1 MGDYKPQEIEAKWQK
16 RWNDHRVF
24 ESEAE
29 IEEVASGEWRVASE
43 SRDPFAN
50 SPSGATEEEES
61 RSLASLGMTGSLHGG
76 TPEKTTQ
83 DPPSQNEDGAPGSK
97 KKPKYYVLEM
107 LPYPSGTLHMG
118 HMRNYTIGDVVARV
132 KRMKGYNVIHP
143 MGWDAFGLPAENAAI
158 KNHTHPRIWTNNNIA
173 EFQRVLRRFGFS
185 YDWRREISTCEPEYY
200 KWNQW
205 FFLRM
210 LERGLAYRKK
220 SRVNWC
226 PKCCTVLANEQVVNG
241 GYCWR
246 HEDTLVEA
254 REIEQWFLKT
264 TAYAEQLLDDLKL
277 LEGGWPER
285 VITMQRNWIG
295 KSTGAKVWF
304 GMEGVDGRQSTVDGK
319 DKKTSAESSGAKAQL
334 SSSSMSELKLRP
346 PKEKTQDP
354 PSKNKDGAPGE
365 EKRDSSLALGMTG
378 STKDGER
385 IEVFTTRI
393 DTIYGASALIL
404 APNHPLV
411 EGLIDGAGEGPAS
424 GAGAGMKA
432 SATEERKKKLAQM
445 KQTSVKMEDIATA
458 EKDGFF
464 TGRYAVNPFNGERI
478 PIWVGNFVLM
488 EYGTGAI
495 MAVPAH
501 DERDFEFCR
510 KYGLPVPVVVVPS
523 VGGTRGRQ
531 VASGEWRVA
540 RKVEN
545 EKLKIE
551 SGNSKEVREPT
562 GALKKKE
569 VASGEWRVASEET
582 RIQKPPFEAQG
593 KPAEDE
599 DAATGEEKSRSL
611 ASLGMTKMGDGATGE
626 QRREDAPFAE
636 DAKGRAPSR
645 QNIVEAFTEYGISVN
660 SGKYSGLKTEE
671 AIEKMAADAEAGG
684 FGKKETVFRLRDWGI
699 SRQRYWGTPIP
710 VIYCE
715 KDGMV
720 AVPDKDLPVVL
731 PANPK
736 LTGEGQ
742 SPLATDPEFVNV
754 KCPKCGGPARRET
767 DTMDTFVD
775 SSWYFYR
782 YCDPKN
788 DRAPYDS
795 AKVEYWFPID
805 QYIGGITHAI
815 LHLLYS
821 RFWCKVMRDI
831 GLISHSEPAARLFTQ
846 GMVLKGG
853 EAMSKSR
860 GNVVGAIDMAEKFG
874 ADTGRLYT
882 LFAAPPEKDL
892 EWSEESI
899 EGAWR
904 FLNRVYRLVEKS
916 GAVASGEKKTQ
927 DPPSNDED
935 GAPGEEKKLQESSG
949 AKARVSAGSMS
960 ELKLRPPKG
969 ETQDAFFEAQ
979 GKPFAAQGEPSKD
992 PSRLGASEDGAPAQ
1006 RREEGSLASL
1016 GMTGGV
1022 GGVTG
1027 GESRQGP
1034 GGTSL
1039 SEGEKAL
1046 LRKAHQ
1052 TLRRVTQDFETRW
1065 HFNSSI
1071 AQIMELT
1078 NAVYAADAS
1087 VRAEVRKEVLEILVL
1102 MLAPIT
1108 PHLAE
1113 ELWEMLGHSGGLWTV
1128 SWPSFN
1134 AELVKDEEVEIVVQ
1148 VSGKVRG
1155 RVKVAAGTPEDEV
1168 MKLGQADS
1176 GVAAHL
1182 AGEKIVKV
1190 IYVADK
1196 LLNIVVK

>member
-1 MGDYKPQEIEAKWQK
+1 MGDYKPQEIEAKWQN
-16 RWNDHRVF
+16 RWNENRVF
-24 ESEAE
+24 ESE
-29 IEEVASGEWRVASE
+29 V
-43 SRDPFAN
+43 DP
-50 SPSGATEEEES
+50 
-61 RSLASLGMTGSLHGG
+61 
-76 TPEKTTQ
+76 Q
-83 DPPSQNEDGAPGSK
+83 
-97 KKPKYYVLEM
+97 KPKYYVLEM

-132 KRMKGYNVIHP
+132 KRMKGFNVIHP

-210 LERGLAYRKK
+210 LERGIAYKKK

-226 PKCCTVLANEQVVNG
+226 PKCATVLANEQVVNG

-264 TAYAEQLLDDLKL
+264 TAYADQLLDDLQL

-304 GMEGVDGRQSTVDGK
+304 AVEG
-319 DKKTSAESSGAKAQL
+319 
-334 SSSSMSELKLRP
+334 
-346 PKEKTQDP
+346 EKPISDIRNQI
-354 PSKNKDGAPGE
+354 
-365 EKRDSSLALGMTG
+365 
-378 STKDGER
+378 R
-385 IEVFTTRI
+385 IEIFTTRI
-393 DTIYGASALIL
+393 DTIFGASALIL

-411 EGLIDGAGEGPAS
+411 EGLIRGAEESEEKGRHHSHYQDAHTTGAWDGTAEDLNAGDAER
-424 GAGAGMKA
+424 
-432 SATEERKKKLAQM
+432 ATEKVAGLKTGHYTSKTAERLAKLAGM

-464 TGRYAVNPFNGERI
+464 TGRYAVNPFSGEKI

-510 KYGLPVPVVVVPS
+510 KYRLPVPVVV
-523 VGGTRGRQ
+523 
-531 VASGEWRVA
+531 A
-540 RKVEN
+540 REG
-545 EKLKIE
+545 LA
-551 SGNSKEVREPT
+551 T
-562 GALKKKE
+562 
-569 VASGEWRVASEET
+569 
-582 RIQKPPFEAQG
+582 EAQRADG
-593 KPAEDE
+593 HQISDIGYLKNQE
-599 DAATGEEKSRSL
+599 ATE
-611 ASLGMTKMGDGATGE
+611 
-626 QRREDAPFAE
+626 PY
-636 DAKGRAPSR
+636 
-645 QNIVEAFTEYGISVN
+645 TEYGISVN
-660 SGKYSGLKTEE
+660 SGKYSGMRTAD
-671 AIEKMAADAEAGG
+671 AIEAMAADAEAGG
-684 FGKKETVFRLRDWGI
+684 FGKKETIYRLRDWGI

-720 AVPDKDLPVVL
+720 PVPDADLPVVL
-731 PANPK
+731 PANPV

-754 KCPKCGGPARRET
+754 KCPKCGRMARRET

-782 YCDPKN
+782 YCDPHN
-788 DRAPYDS
+788 DKAPYDS
-795 AKVEYWFPID
+795 AKVGYWFPID

-831 GLISHSEPAARLFTQ
+831 GLVTHDEPIQRLFTQ
-846 GMVLKGG
+846 GMVQKRGV
-853 EAMSKSR
+853 AMSKSK
-860 GNVVGAIDMAEKFG
+860 GNVVGAIEMAEKYG

-892 EWSEESI
+892 EWSEEAI

-904 FLNRVYRLVEKS
+904 FLNRVYRLVEK
-916 GAVASGEKKTQ
+916 AVASGEW
-927 DPPSNDED
+927 
-935 GAPGEEKKLQESSG
+935 
-949 AKARVSAGSMS
+949 
-960 ELKLRPPKG
+960 
-969 ETQDAFFEAQ
+969 
-979 GKPFAAQGEPSKD
+979 PFAAQGKQV
-992 PSRLGASEDGAPAQ
+992 ASEEQ
-1006 RREEGSLASL
+1006 RDSSLAL
-1016 GMTGGV
+1016 GMTGGFS
-1022 GGVTG
+1022 
-1027 GESRQGP
+1027 ES
-1034 GGTSL
+1034 
-1039 SEGEKAL
+1039 EKGL

-1052 TLRRVTQDFETRW
+1052 TLRRVSGDFETRW

-1087 VRAEVRKEVLEILVL
+1087 VRAEVKKEVLEILVL
-1102 MLAPIT
+1102 MMAPIT

-1128 SWPSFN
+1128 SWPAFD
-1134 AELVKDEEVEIVVQ
+1134 AELAKDEEVEIVVQ
-1148 VSGKVRG
+1148 VLGKVRG
-1155 RVKVAAGTPEDEV
+1155 RVKVAAGASEDEV
-1168 MKLGQADS
+1168 LKLAKADA

-1182 AGEKIVKV
+1182 AGKSIMKV
-1190 IYVADK
+1190 IFVKDK
-1196 LLNIVVK
+1196 LLNLVVR